1 VAHDRLSVA
10 LLSEVFPDT
19 AAQERL
25 PAALAAARDRGA
37 ELVVLPELPLNP
49 WSPASAQPRA
59 EDAEPPRGP
68 RHGVLADAARAVGV
82 AVLGGAIVEEDGVRR
97 NRALLFGRD
106 GSLLA
111 AYDKNHL
118 PNEEGFWEAAH
129 YQPGNAP
136 PNPAWV
142 DGFAIGIQL
151 CSDLNR
157 PELGHALAAAG
168 ALAIVGPRATQ
179 AATWERWRLV
189 LQATAMTACAYVLS
203 VARPRPEN
211 GVTLGGPSFVAGP
224 DGTVLLES
232 QEPLVLV
239 TLERRA
245 VQTARQGYPGYLTVR
260 PELYAGAWEQAGRA
274 MAIEAAA
281 ADDDTDI
288 ESLDEARAPHS
299 RTQPFAIPR
308 G

>member
-1 VAHDRLSVA
+1 MAHDSLAVA
-10 LLSEVFPDT
+10 LLSEVFPDA
-19 AAQERL
+19 AAQQR
-25 PAALAAARDRGA
+25 LAAALEGARARGA
-37 ELVVLPELPLNP
+37 ELVVLPELPLHA
-49 WSPASAQPRA
+49 WSPASAEPRDD
-59 EDAEPPRGP
+59 DAEPPSGP
-68 RHGVLADAARAVGV
+68 RHRTLASAAREVGV

-106 GSLLA
+106 GSLIA

-136 PNPAWV
+136 PRPVWV
-142 DGFAIGIQL
+142 DGFALGVQL

-168 ALAIVGPRATQ
+168 ALAIVGPRATE
-179 AATWERWRLV
+179 ASTWARWRLV
-189 LQATAMTACAYVLS
+189 LRATAMTACAYVLS
-203 VARPRPEN
+203 VTRPRPEH
-211 GVTLGGPSFVAGP
+211 GVPLGGPSFVAAP
-224 DGTVLLES
+224 DGAVLLETND
-232 QEPLVLV
+232 PLALV
-239 TLERRA
+239 TLERSA
-245 VQTARQGYPGYLTVR
+245 VHAARKGYPGYLTVR
-260 PELYAGAWEQAGRA
+260 PDLYAEGWEQAARA

-288 ESLDEARAPHS
+288 DDLAPHGS
-299 RTQPFAIPR
+299 TQAFEIQR

>member
-1 VAHDRLSVA
+1 
-10 LLSEVFPDT
+10 
-19 AAQERL
+19 L
-25 PAALAAARDRGA
+25 PAAIEGARARGA
-37 ELVVLPELPLNP
+37 ELVVLPELPLHP

-59 EDAEPPRGP
+59 EDAEPPSGP
-68 RHGVLADAARAVGV
+68 RHRALAAAAREVGV

-129 YQPGNAP
+129 YQPGDAP
-136 PNPAWV
+136 PKPAWV
-142 DGFAIGIQL
+142 DGFAIGVQL

-168 ALAIVGPRATQ
+168 ALAIVGPRATE
-179 AATWERWRLV
+179 AATWPRWRLV

-203 VARPRPEN
+203 VTRPRPEH
-211 GVTLGGPSFVAGP
+211 GVPLGGPSFVAAP
-224 DGTVLLES
+224 DGTVLLETNDS
-232 QEPLVLV
+232 LALV
-239 TLERRA
+239 TLERSA
-245 VQTARQGYPGYLTVR
+245 VHAARRGYPGYLTVR
-260 PELYAGAWEQAGRA
+260 PELYARAWEQTARA

-288 ESLDEARAPHS
+288 ELLEAAPRAS
-299 RTQPFAIPR
+299 TQQFPIR
-308 G
+308 RE